1 MVETLGEYK
10 TFGGTTGFYRHR
22 SKTTGTDMRF
32 AVFVPPQAERGAVP
46 VLWWLSGLTC
56 TEENFTVKAGA
67 QRAAAEHGLMLV
79 MPDTSPRGA
88 DAAGN
93 SVPDDEA
100 YDFGQGAGFYLD
112 ATEEPWA
119 RNFNMYSYVVEELPA
134 VVFGRFPGDRQ
145 RQGIFGH
152 SMGGHGALTIALRK
166 PGTYRSL
173 SAFSPI
179 CAPTQCPWGR
189 KAFKGY
195 FGGYEGARGERA
207 RRHDAVAL
215 IEDGAR
221 FVGTILVDQGSSDQ
235 FLDEQL
241 KPELL
246 REACKAA
253 GQPLELRT
261 QGGYDHSYYF
271 IATFIGD
278 HIARHATALYP

>member
-1 MVETLGEYK
+1 MVETLGEYR

-46 VLWWLSGLTC
+46 LLWWLSGLTC

-79 MPDTSPRGA
+79 MPDTSPRGV
-88 DAAGN
+88 DATGR
-93 SVPDDEA
+93 SVPDDES

-119 RNFNMYSYVVEELPA
+119 RNFQMYSYVVEELPE
-134 VVFGRFPGDRQ
+134 VVFGRFPGNRQ

-152 SMGGHGALTIALRK
+152 SMGGHGALTIALRN

-189 KAFKGY
+189 KAFEGY
-195 FGGYEGARGERA
+195 FGGYEGARREQA
-207 RRHDAVAL
+207 RGHDAVAL
-215 IEDGAR
+215 IADGAH
-221 FVGTILVDQGSSDQ
+221 FGGAILIDQGSSDQ

-246 REACKAA
+246 QQTCKAA
-253 GQPLELRT
+253 GQPLELRM
-261 QGGYDHSYYF
+261 QSGYDHSYYF
-271 IATFIGD
+271 VATFVAD
-278 HIARHATALYP
+278 HIAHHAKALSG